1 MRQVHAGPVH
11 RHSPCPGFGNRLSKV
26 VSTIERPLACICV
39 CELPSA
45 QLAPVLKFIDT
56 SPCPCLPPSQAVAP
70 VKRVEAEGGSNSL
83 TPSVTGI
90 VKKLGV
96 TIGEGVKLQQSH

>member
-1 MRQVHAGPVH
+1 VCLQLGQV
-11 RHSPCPGFGNRLSKV
+11 HSPCPGFGNRISKV
-26 VSTIERPLACICV
+26 VSVIKRPLACTCICK
-39 CELPSA
+39 LPSA
-45 QLAPVLKFIDT
+45 QLAPVLHLKSMH
-56 SPCPCLPPSQAVAP
+56 SPCPCPPPPQAVAP